1 MVKQD
6 CGPGYEALDT
16 IDRIIEAQS
25 PKVDTTSGATGSS
38 LCIQAAVYRAL
49 NSADAAKT
57 EDEEKNSEPEKN

>member
-1 MVKQD
+1 MQER
-6 CGPGYEALDT
+6 PLYEALDT

-49 NSADAAKT
+49 NSEDAAKT
-57 EDEEKNSEPEKN
+57 EDREKEPEAEPTP